1 MKWIEVILKV
11 IRFILNLLKKNK
23 KPDDDKKKEEPESRL
38 TQ

>member
-23 KPDDDKKKEEPESRL
+23 KPDDDKKKEEPKSRL

>member
-23 KPDDDKKKEEPESRL
+23 KPDDDKKRRSRKAD
-38 TQ
+38 

>member
-23 KPDDDKKKEEPESRL
+23 KPKTSSCA
-38 TQ
+38 T

>member
-23 KPDDDKKKEEPESRL
+23 KPDSNKLKEEPAN
-38 TQ
+38 

>member
-23 KPDDDKKKEEPESRL
+23 KPDSNKQKEEPVN
-38 TQ
+38 